1 MEVEERR
8 QLPANEGGCWDEL
21 SALITGEESN
31 PMVAFL
37 KQNLAVA
44 ASRGDLDYAEKVIQ
58 DLTISLL
65 QSRLFEQ
72 AKMMSDVELAL
83 RKMKLAEKKER
94 ESRPSGMQQNL
105 NVNVKDGNM
114 SVDNLQ
120 ADQVVD
126 IHHNNG
132 VKIEDDGSKGKF
144 H

>member
-1 MEVEERR
+1 MEERR

-94 ESRPSGMQQNL
+94 ESQPSGMQQNL

>member
-1 MEVEERR
+1 MEERR

-21 SALITGEESN
+21 SALRTGEESN

-94 ESRPSGMQQNL
+94 ESQPSGMQQNL

>member
-8 QLPANEGGCWDEL
+8 KLPANEGGCWDEL

>member
-1 MEVEERR
+1 MEERR

-44 ASRGDLDYAEKVIQ
+44 ASRGDLDYAEKVTH
-58 DLTISLL
+58 DLTVSLL
-65 QSRLFEQ
+65 QNDLFEP
-72 AKMMSDVELAL
+72 AKMMSGVELKL
-83 RKMKLAEKKER
+83 RNMKLAEKKAR
-94 ESRPSGMQQNL
+94 ESRPTGVQQNL

-132 VKIEDDGSKGKF
+132 IKLEDDGSKGQF

>member
-1 MEVEERR
+1 
-8 QLPANEGGCWDEL
+8 
-21 SALITGEESN
+21 
-31 PMVAFL
+31 MVAFL

-94 ESRPSGMQQNL
+94 ESQPSGMQQNL

>member
-1 MEVEERR
+1 
-8 QLPANEGGCWDEL
+8 
-21 SALITGEESN
+21 
-31 PMVAFL
+31 MVAFL

-44 ASRGDLDYAEKVIQ
+44 ASRGDLDYAEKVTH
-58 DLTISLL
+58 DLTVSLL
-65 QSRLFEQ
+65 QNDLFEP
-72 AKMMSDVELAL
+72 AKMMSGVELKL
-83 RKMKLAEKKER
+83 RNMKLAEKKAR
-94 ESRPSGMQQNL
+94 ESRPTGVQQNL

-132 VKIEDDGSKGKF
+132 IKLEDDGSKGQF